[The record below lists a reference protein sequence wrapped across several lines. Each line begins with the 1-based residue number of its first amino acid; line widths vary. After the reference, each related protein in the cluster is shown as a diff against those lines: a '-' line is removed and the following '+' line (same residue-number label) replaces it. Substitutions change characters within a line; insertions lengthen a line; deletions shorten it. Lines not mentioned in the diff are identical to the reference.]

1 MKNLIF
7 LFTILTFLSSCEKK
21 EHTASE
27 KAVNFVS
34 LQKLDSIQIYYLG
47 TPIVHDIDP
56 LSETVLFMEQKE
68 FLAKILVAD
77 FDGNILHS
85 YLKSGDV
92 PDSYGGLIS
101 TLRIES
107 DSSFIAY
114 GSNGFLRYD
123 FSGKLLSQVDHQ
135 DFQPP
140 IFKQLAMQ
148 FGMEKIG
155 DRYIFEEQDYRGVN
169 VRDSDH
175 YKDLYLLSWLDPETG
190 EREPF
195 LKIPE
200 TSIFRNGK
208 YFFAHSWKPIFT
220 VSEDLIYVAF
230 GIEPVIYAFKSVAPY
245 ALVKKIP
252 LDLEEYRYFKGG
264 NDYSSVAN
272 FMHLRNRTGRIEA
285 INIIDGYYIISYF
298 PGFKRV
304 DIEQGLMNK
313 SPEEATFFRERMQ
326 EKYPNRIAIFDSL
339 GNRLND
345 FVPKGLVAEEMLL
358 RNGELWMVGKEDPN
372 TEKDYFKLYKL
383 VLKKME

>member
-7 LFTILTFLSSCEKK
+7 LFAILTFLSSCEKK

-27 KAVNFVS
+27 KAVNTVS

-47 TPIVHDIDP
+47 TPIIHDIDP
-56 LSETVLFMEQKE
+56 LSKTVLFMEQKE

-77 FDGNILHS
+77 FDGKFLHS
-85 YLKSGDV
+85 FLKSGDV

-123 FSGKLLSQVDHQ
+123 FSGKLLSQVDHK

-148 FGMEKIG
+148 FGMKKIG

-220 VSEDLIYVAF
+220 ISNDIIYVAF
-230 GIEPVIYAFKSVAPY
+230 GIEPVIYAFDSEPPY
-245 ALVKKIP
+245 TLVKRIP
-252 LDLEEYRYFKGG
+252 LDLKEYRYYKGG

-272 FMHLRNRTGRIEA
+272 FMHLRNSTGRIEA
-285 INIIDGYYIISYF
+285 VKIMDGYYIISYF
-298 PGFKRV
+298 PGFNKV
-304 DIEQGLMNK
+304 DIEQSLMNK
-313 SPEEATFFRERMQ
+313 SPEEAKIFRERMQ

-372 TEKDYFKLYKL
+372 TEKDYFMLYNI
-383 VLKKME
+383 VLKKIE